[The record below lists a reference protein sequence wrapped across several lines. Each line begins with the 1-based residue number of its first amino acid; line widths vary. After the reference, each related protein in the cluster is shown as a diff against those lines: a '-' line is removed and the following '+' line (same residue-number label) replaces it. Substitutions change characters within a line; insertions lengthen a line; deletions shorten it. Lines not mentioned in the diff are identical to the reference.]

1 MKSPINCLRFILF
14 ALVFSILWVA
24 CQKDDIPS
32 EDAAKKISD
41 TTKYLNNWVYDD
53 LSVYYLWNSTLPA
66 KINPDTAS
74 NTKTFFN
81 SLLNSADKWSW
92 ITDDYEALSN
102 EFAGTPVSMG
112 YEPAFYLFNNSTNVF
127 IVVKYVYPNTPAAKA
142 GLKRGDIILTING
155 QSMTSDNYYDLYSKT
170 SYTVGLGTYSG
181 GGISLSGKTLSMTA
195 ETITTNPVLYHTI
208 FDLNGTKIGYLVYT
222 EFITGKSNE
231 YLDSIAKVINKFK
244 VANVREMIVDLRYNP
259 GGEIDA
265 AVYLASALAPQSA
278 TSSKSTLISLKYN
291 SLLQTEFD
299 SNKSKYAD
307 YLGYNF
313 LNATPNMNLS
323 RVYFLT
329 TNRTASASE
338 LVISGLMAY
347 MDVSIIGENT
357 YGKYV
362 GAWVIPSDKYNW
374 AMVPIVMKYSNAN
387 GYSNFDN
394 GLPPNY
400 LIDDNLLEAVPFG
413 DASDPMVAKA
423 IGLITGSP
431 VAVAQTKSAY
441 ILPGKPIV
449 SAKEKLRSN
458 LILPLPQN
466 RLTQ

>member
-1 MKSPINCLRFILF
+1 
-14 ALVFSILWVA
+14 
-24 CQKDDIPS
+24 
-32 EDAAKKISD
+32 
-41 TTKYLNNWVYDD
+41 
-53 LSVYYLWNSTLPA
+53 
-66 KINPDTAS
+66 
-74 NTKTFFN
+74 
-81 SLLNSADKWSW
+81 
-92 ITDDYEALSN
+92 
-102 EFAGTPVSMG
+102 
-112 YEPAFYLFNNSTNVF
+112 
-127 IVVKYVYPNTPAAKA
+127 
-142 GLKRGDIILTING
+142 
-155 QSMTSDNYYDLYSKT
+155 
-170 SYTVGLGTYSG
+170 
-181 GGISLSGKTLSMTA
+181 
-195 ETITTNPVLYHTI
+195 LYHTI

-313 LNATPNMNLS
+313 LNTTPNMNLS

-431 VAVAQTKSAY
+431 VAVAQTKSAH